1 MIQIRTFIAPDDK
14 QACEKFIVGHQ
25 KLLEIFGITKI
36 TSNRQDWVDDEN
48 TVVIL
53 VEDAETKI
61 VYGGARLQ
69 VAAGK
74 YELPI
79 EIALGKYDP
88 QIYDMV
94 RADREQGG
102 TCELCGL
109 WNSREVAGMGIGSY
123 ILARIGAV
131 VAAQL
136 PVKSIFVLC
145 APITVKMGKRV
156 GAVVEASLGN
166 GGLFYYPKDD
176 LIATAMRLRDIYDLQ
191 HADEAEQEK
200 IRSLRA
206 NNHQVLFERGP
217 RGTFEVEYH
226 LEIANAEKWK
236 TIRNR

>member
-1 MIQIRTFIAPDDK
+1 
-14 QACEKFIVGHQ
+14 
-25 KLLEIFGITKI
+25 
-36 TSNRQDWVDDEN
+36 
-48 TVVIL
+48 
-53 VEDAETKI
+53 
-61 VYGGARLQ
+61 
-69 VAAGK
+69 
-74 YELPI
+74 
-79 EIALGKYDP
+79 
-88 QIYDMV
+88 
-94 RADREQGG
+94 
-102 TCELCGL
+102 
-109 WNSREVAGMGIGSY
+109 
-123 ILARIGAV
+123 IGAV
-131 VAAQL
+131 IAAQL

-236 TIRNR
+236 TIRN